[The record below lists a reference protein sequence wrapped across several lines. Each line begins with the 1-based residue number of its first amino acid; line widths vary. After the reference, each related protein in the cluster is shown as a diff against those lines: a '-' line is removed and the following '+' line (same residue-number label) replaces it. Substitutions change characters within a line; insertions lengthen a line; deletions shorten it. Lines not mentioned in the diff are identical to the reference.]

1 MRSVAAPAATATAVA
16 TTFPA
21 AAAVATAA
29 TAATAGA
36 LLGTSLIDRQAAAF
50 HFLAVEGGDGSL
62 GFLIAVHF
70 HKTKSLGS
78 SRVSICDDLSRT
90 HRTMGRENA
99 FQVAATDT
107 VTQVANIEFLT
118 QFTSSSVGFTQQ

>member
-29 TAATAGA
+29 TAATAGT